1 MKDIY
6 AERLLAQIMEWDAA
20 QVQAER
26 RRLQLLAQYKY
37 DEYQRFRPGR
47 RFIESLA
54 LWLRQFKSKA
64 ERHAAYE
71 FVTNRLIFLSRR
83 ELTHLV
89 QMVYPDVIRPEII
102 DHVSRTTNIPNHQ
115 VAKICRHQEFLNLQM
130 RSLFLGLS
138 DGARTDELRRFN
150 PVIANEQIWHAYELS
165 DEKAAEM
172 HKDLNERMKQQDQ
185 TFRLVWLLDD
195 FSGSGRSYI
204 RLDDDGKTY
213 KGKIK
218 KVYDKL
224 LGDKE
229 CSKIID
235 SEGYQVYVV
244 LYVATAKAKQHIEE
258 YATAFTKEAEFR
270 APIVK
275 VIHYLEDAVSLNN
288 ADPLDKAFL
297 TLVDKDDYYDPTAH
311 DDNTKKGGT
320 TNVKRGFAACAL
332 PLVLSHNTPNNSVF
346 LLWGSEQHSMTG
358 LFPRVT
364 RHKEF

>member
-6 AERLLAQIMEWDAA
+6 AERLLARIMEWDEA
-20 QVQAER
+20 QVQAEQ
-26 RRLQLLAQYKY
+26 RRLQLLATYKY

-54 LWLRQFKSKA
+54 LWLRQFKSKP
-64 ERHAAYE
+64 ERHVAYE
-71 FVTNRLIFLSRR
+71 FVTTRLIFLSRR
-83 ELTHLV
+83 ESTHLV
-89 QMVYPDVIRPEII
+89 QMAYPDIMVPEII
-102 DHVSRTTNIPNHQ
+102 DHVSRATGIPNHQ
-115 VAKICRHQEFLNLQM
+115 VAKICRHEEFSNLQK

-150 PVIANEQIWHAYELS
+150 PGISNEQIWHAYELS

-172 HKDLNERMKQQDQ
+172 HKDLNKRMKQQNQ

-204 RLDDDGKTY
+204 RLDDDGKTF
-213 KGKIK
+213 KGKIT
-218 KVYDKL
+218 KVYEKL
-224 LGDKE
+224 LGDTEK
-229 CSKIID
+229 SKIID
-235 SEGYQVYVV
+235 RESYQVYVV

-258 YATAFTKEAEFR
+258 CATAFTKAAGFR

-275 VIHYLEDAVSLNN
+275 VIHYLEDAVSLNELN
-288 ADPLDKAFL
+288 PRDKEFL
-297 TLVDKDDYYDPTAH
+297 ALVGKDDYYDPTAH

-320 TNVKRGFAACAL
+320 TDVKRGFAKCAL

-346 LLWGSEQHSMTG
+346 LLWGSEQHSTTG

>member
-6 AERLLAQIMEWDAA
+6 AERLLARIMEWDPA
-20 QVQAER
+20 QVQAEQ

-64 ERHAAYE
+64 ERHAAYA
-71 FVTNRLIFLSRR
+71 FVVNRLIFLSRR
-83 ELTHLV
+83 ESTHLV
-89 QMVYPDVIRPEII
+89 QMMYPDVIVPEII
-102 DHVSRTTNIPNHQ
+102 NHVSHAAGIPSHQ
-115 VAKICRHQEFLNLQM
+115 VAKICRHPEFTNLQM

-150 PVIANEQIWHAYELS
+150 PVISNEQIWHAYELS

-172 HKDLNERMKQQDQ
+172 HKDLNKRMKQQNQ

-218 KVYDKL
+218 KVYEKL
-224 LGDKE
+224 FGDKE
-229 CSKIID
+229 KSKIID
-235 SEGYQVYVV
+235 IENYQVYVV
-244 LYVATAKAKQHIEE
+244 LYLATSIAKRHIDECAATFAKESG
-258 YATAFTKEAEFR
+258 FR
-270 APIVK
+270 APIVR
-275 VIHYLEDAVSLNN
+275 VIHTLDDAVSLNETN
-288 ADPLDKAFL
+288 PIDKAFL
-297 TLVDKDDYYDPTAH
+297 ELVDKDDYYDPTAH
-311 DDNTKKGGT
+311 DENTKKGGT
-320 TNVKRGFAACAL
+320 VDVKRGFAGCAL

-346 LLWGSEQHSMTG
+346 LLWGSEQHSTTG